1 MKNDLRDSKIPFPE
15 EINHLCEITQKLE
28 EALQDAKADVSR
40 IDREYRDAK
49 RYMAEYR
56 GEIDPNE
63 MFQNELLLKQTDET
77 GGFAVSIQDKI
88 SKLKESPYFARIDF
102 QGQGYEE
109 PEEFYI
115 GRFTFRH
122 DYELLIYDWR
132 APIASMFYDYEVGP
146 AGYEAPMGRIDGEMT
161 RKRQFKITNG
171 VMEYAL
177 ETSSHVQD
185 DILQKE
191 LSHTSDE
198 KMKSIIATIQKE
210 QNQIIRSEK
219 LGTLIIQGAA
229 GSGKTSI
236 ALHRIAFLLYRFR
249 DRLNARNVA
258 ILSPNKVFGDYISN
272 VIPELGEE
280 PIYELSLMDIA
291 KIQLECVIK
300 FEPDKDPLEA
310 EDERWMER
318 VRFKSTMEFLGLLED
333 YIMSMTD
340 WIFSPADYTYESF
353 TAKGEWIRGRFLSY
367 VKYPVKKR
375 LSMVA
380 DDIYHRFQGDNIRHN
395 ELPEIRTILKS
406 LTSMLRFKSTLALYK
421 EFYRAMGKPQMFVM
435 PEKNVLEW
443 EDVYP
448 FLYMQAAFVGLKESG
463 ITRHLVIDEMQD
475 YTPIQY
481 AVLNKLFPCQKTIL
495 GDFGQSLNPYHSHT
509 LMEIRRLYEGAE
521 FVQLTRSY
529 RSTYEIMTFAKRIQN
544 ITSLDAVKRHGEE
557 PVLVACKSEQDEIR
571 QVKDTIRNFEA
582 GENKSLGIVMKTN
595 QSAKMMYDLLSEEV
609 DISLISPY
617 SSRFSCGVSITSVR
631 MAKGL
636 EFDEVLVP
644 QANDQMYASEYDR
657 SLLYIACTR
666 AMHRLTLVYVG
677 NPSAFLPLDR
687 ASV

>member
-1 MKNDLRDSKIPFPE
+1 MKNKSTDSKIPFPE
-15 EINHLCEITQKLE
+15 EITHLCEITRKLE
-28 EALQDAKADVSR
+28 EAVQDAKADVNR

-56 GEIDPNE
+56 GEIDPHE
-63 MFQNELLLKQTDET
+63 MFQNELLLKQTDQT
-77 GGFAVSIQDKI
+77 GVFAVSVHDKI

-109 PEEFYI
+109 PEAFYI
-115 GRFTFRH
+115 GRFAFRH
-122 DYELLIYDWR
+122 DNKLLIYDWR

-146 AGYEAPMGRIDGEMT
+146 AGYEAPMGRIDGKVT

-177 ETSSHVQD
+177 ETSAHVQD

-198 KMKSIIATIQKE
+198 KMKSIITTIQKE

-219 LGTLIIQGAA
+219 SGTLIIQGAA
-229 GSGKTSI
+229 GSGKTSV

-249 DRLNARNVA
+249 ERLNARNVA

-291 KIQLECVIK
+291 KIQLERVID
-300 FEPDKDPLEA
+300 FEPEKDPLVA

-318 VRFKSTMEFLGLLED
+318 VRFKSTMEFLGRLEE
-333 YIMSMTD
+333 YIMDMTNR
-340 WIFSPADYTYESF
+340 IFSPADYTFGPF
-353 TAKGEWIRGRFLSY
+353 TAKGEWIRGRFLAY
-367 VKYPVKKR
+367 DKYPVKKR

-380 DDIYHRFQGDNIRHN
+380 DDIYHRFQADNIRQN
-395 ELPEIRTILKS
+395 ELPTMRTILKS
-406 LTSMLRFKSTLALYK
+406 LTAMLRFKSTLTLYK
-421 EFYRAMGKPQMFVM
+421 EFYRIIGKPYMFVM
-435 PEKNVLEW
+435 PEKKVLEW

-448 FLYMQAAFVGLKESG
+448 FLYLQSAFAGLKESG

-481 AVLNKLFPCQKTIL
+481 AVLNRLFPCEKTIL
-495 GDFGQSLNPYHSHT
+495 GDFGQLLNPYHSHT
-509 LMEIRRLYEGAE
+509 LTDIRRLYEGAE
-521 FVQLTRSY
+521 FVQLNRSY

-544 ITSLDAVKRHGEE
+544 STSLDAVKRHGEE
-557 PVLVACKSEQDEIR
+557 PVLIACNSEQDEIR
-571 QVKDTIRNFEA
+571 KVKGAIRNFEA

-595 QSAKMMYDLLSEEV
+595 QSAQMLYALLSDEL
-609 DISLISPY
+609 DINLVSPH
-617 SSRFSCGVSITSVR
+617 SSHFSYGVSVTSVR

-636 EFDEVLVP
+636 EFDEVIVP
-644 QANDQMYASEYDR
+644 QADSWTYASENDR

-666 AMHRLTLVYVG
+666 AMHRLTFLYVG
-677 NPSAFLPLDR
+677 NPSAFLPLE
-687 ASV
+687 SEPV